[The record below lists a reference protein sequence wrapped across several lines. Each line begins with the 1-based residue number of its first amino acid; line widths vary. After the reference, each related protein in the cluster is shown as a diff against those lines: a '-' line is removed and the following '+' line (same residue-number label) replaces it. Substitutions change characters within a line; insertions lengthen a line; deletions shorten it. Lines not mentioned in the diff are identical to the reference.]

1 MRAGGPQKARTWGP
15 PPPQGRAVQPVRSRL
30 RPPGHRRAPSADAPL
45 ILVWDNLN
53 THCSGKMRAFT
64 EAREDWL
71 TVVQLP
77 GYALELLLSADV
89 REVQPLG

>member
-1 MRAGGPQKARTWGP
+1 
-15 PPPQGRAVQPVRSRL
+15 
-30 RPPGHRRAPSADAPL
+30 
-45 ILVWDNLN
+45 
-53 THCSGKMRAFT
+53 MRAFT